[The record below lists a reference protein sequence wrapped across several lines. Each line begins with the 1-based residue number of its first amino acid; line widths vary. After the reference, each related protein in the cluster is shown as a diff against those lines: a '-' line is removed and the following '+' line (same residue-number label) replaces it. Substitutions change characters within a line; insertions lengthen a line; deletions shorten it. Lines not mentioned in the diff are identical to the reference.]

1 MKDFHKTD
9 ITKINQEDYN
19 FTKTF
24 CRTGDGVGLSFSI
37 LKPLFQLIHAQ
48 HEI

>member
-37 LKPLFQLIHAQ
+37 LKPFFHLIHAQ